1 MISDKSI
8 CFRIQYRVFDYFQF
22 LTNDLFHFV
31 DHAGRNH
38 TLSPTEHHICDEK
51 SPILV
56 EVTEKIEDKN
66 LLPLTG
72 YFYGPLEVEGQSFA
86 IRLGQL
92 TCEENMVVENDLT
105 IESQSY
111 NLHQKQNTIVQSV
124 NENLTKLEVQ
134 VNLFQKPSFLHQ
146 LTHNMTRDF
155 SLNFPKNTSSQPVVY
170 KNCFSVFV
178 LTFKTIFVHN
188 ML

>member
-72 YFYGPLEVEGQSFA
+72 YFYGPLEVEEQSFA
-86 IRLGQL
+86 IKLGKL
-92 TCEENMVVENDLT
+92 ICEADIEIENNST
-105 IESQSY
+105 IESQLY
-111 NLHQKQNTIVQSV
+111 NLHQKQSTIIQSV
-124 NENLTKLEVQ
+124 DERLYILEV
-134 VNLFQKPSFLHQ
+134 
-146 LTHNMTRDF
+146 NMQ
-155 SLNFPKNTSSQPVVY
+155 SLQY
-170 KNCFSVFV
+170 
-178 LTFKTIFVHN
+178 II
-188 ML
+188 MI